1 MKKITVYSFI
11 ILMMWSVKILAHE
24 GGIVFITCTPI
35 KISLGGLQSDRDI
48 ILDTD
53 TGRLDIT
60 AFKTNEWQRGIAFEN
75 GVERIT
81 FQILQPDYYEGW
93 AINRESLTAVFRLE
107 VIQPPDAEET
117 LDPVVRRMQCTK
129 EERETKN
136 QI

>member
-1 MKKITVYSFI
+1 MKKIIIYSSI
-11 ILMMWSVKILAHE
+11 ILMMLSGNILAHE
-24 GGIVFITCTPI
+24 GGIVFVTCTP
-35 KISLGGLQSDRDI
+35 KKVSLGGLKGDREI

-81 FQILQPDYYEGW
+81 FQILRPDYYEGW
-93 AINRESLTAVFRLE
+93 AIDRESLVAVFRLE
-107 VIQPPDAEET
+107 VIQPPDAEEK
-117 LDPVVRRMQCTK
+117 LDPVVRTMQCTK